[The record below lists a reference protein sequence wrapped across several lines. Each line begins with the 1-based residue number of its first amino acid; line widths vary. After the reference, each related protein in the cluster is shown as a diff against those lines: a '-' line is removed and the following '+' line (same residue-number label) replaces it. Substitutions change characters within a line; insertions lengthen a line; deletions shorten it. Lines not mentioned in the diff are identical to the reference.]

1 MEVPILVGIMSLA
14 GTIIGGSIVTGGNYY
29 LARMRQQA
37 EDNKEAITRAGELR
51 KACRLIDSELVVVTS
66 EVEVCLRDK
75 RWWPFDEK
83 FTSEAW
89 QQYKSVLAGLP
100 YPAWGAALLAANAVH
115 DLRRLAAAPRPT
127 EEPEVV
133 GEATV
138 KTIIVLQDRIEAG
151 RRALLPYQ

>member
-14 GTIIGGSIVTGGNYY
+14 GTIIGGSIVTGGIYY

-75 RWWPFDEK
+75 RWWIFDEK

-89 QQYKSVLAGLP
+89 QQYKSVLADLP
-100 YPAWGAALLAANAVH
+100 YPAWGATLLAVNAVH
-115 DLRRLAAAPRPT
+115 NLRGLAAAPRPT

-133 GEATV
+133 REPTV
-138 KTIIVLQDRIEAG
+138 KAIIILQDHIEAG